1 MHRWLLSNRSIRE
14 LIVLDDE
21 GRLSCRSLRNASG
34 GPEWIDLEKPSDE
47 FLVELSGLEPA
58 AGPAGPGAAASTVPD
73 GSRDGA
79 SVTLTG
85 SSPWSLVGAARSA
98 ARGWRLLEVV
108 LASRDHPVEVRRTWA
123 VHRTLGVVRQWTT
136 VRNTGTAGLTIRRID
151 SFRLRLAPAA
161 EDLELSWINNYCR
174 GLKPSPAHPV
184 HRRTVGT
191 NVRHHVETGPY
202 SPDCA
207 WFTLEIPGTGS
218 GITGGW
224 EWSGPMSVGFGDWDG
239 PCLVNGGLAPEGM
252 EEPLAPGASFR
263 APAGWYGFHADGIEG
278 ASRLAAAFTAAVSDC
293 APPKRDWP
301 WLGYCTW
308 ADSLDGEKSPFVRKG
323 AHPWFPTEENVLS
336 QVEAAADAGFDL
348 FILDYGWF
356 PRVGDWWCDPER
368 FPGGPKRIVR
378 AVKGRGMKLGI
389 WMGFA
394 AADHGAAVARDHP
407 EWLATYG
414 GKPIPDAFP
423 IRCSAQVWNTRV
435 LCLGHRPVV
444 DWIIEQADRVVEE
457 FELDWFKHDFDTVT
471 LCRSPEHTHT
481 PGDGRIA
488 CVEGYYGILEHL
500 HRRFPGLVLDNW
512 ESDSALPD
520 HGMMARHHVHLIGDA
535 YASFLLRQMFYG
547 ASRLFPHDRLHRY
560 LRLED
565 SGADTA
571 AALRGALRS
580 AMIGGPL
587 TLLSDPRKWTPAARE
602 VFAREA
608 ARHRRLRGLFRDG
621 AMHALLGRPTGRGWD
636 AFQFQAGDR
645 GVVFAFRNAS
655 PAAERRIALRG
666 LHPRARYR
674 VRDDDTG
681 RTRLAVGARLADPG
695 IVVRL
700 PRGGAAVLEIARA
713 VEKS

>member
-1 MHRWLLSNRSIRE
+1 MHRWLLSNRSIRQS
-14 LIVLDDE
+14 IVLDDE
-21 GRLSCRSLRNASG
+21 GRLSCRSLRAASG
-34 GPEWIDLEKPSDE
+34 GPEWIHPTKPSDE
-47 FLVELSGLEPA
+47 FLLELSGLEGA
-58 AGPAGPGAAASTVPD
+58 AGPAAPGAPPAANGQS
-73 GSRDGA
+73 A

-85 SSPWSLVGAARSA
+85 SSPWSLVDASRSA
-98 ARGWRLLEVV
+98 ARGWKLLEVV
-108 LASRDHPVEVRRTWA
+108 LASRDHPVEIRRTWA
-123 VHRTLGVVRQWTT
+123 VHRTLPAIRQWTA
-136 VRNTGTAGLTIRRID
+136 VRNTGRRALVIRRID
-151 SFRLRLAPAA
+151 SFRLRLAPVP

-174 GLKPSPAHPV
+174 GLKPSPSHPV

-207 WFTLEIPGTGS
+207 WFTLEIPGTGT

-224 EWSGPMSVGFGDWDG
+224 EWSGPVSVGFGDWDG

-252 EEPLAPGASFR
+252 EERLGPGASFR
-263 APAGWYGFHADGIEG
+263 APAGWYGFHTDGIEG
-278 ASRLAAAFTAAVSDC
+278 AARLAAAFTSAVSDC

-308 ADSLDGEKSPFVRKG
+308 ADSLDGEASPFVG
-323 AHPWFPTEENVLS
+323 TGVHPWFPTEENVLS
-336 QVEAAADAGFDL
+336 QVEAAAEAGFDL

-356 PRVGDWWCDPER
+356 PRVGDWWCDPQR

-378 AVKGRGMKLGI
+378 AVKARGMKLGI

-394 AADHGAAVARDHP
+394 AADPGAAVARDHP
-407 EWLATYG
+407 DWLATYG

-471 LCRSPEHTHT
+471 LCQSAGHTHT

-500 HRRFPGLVLDNW
+500 HRRFPRLVLDNW

-535 YASFLLRQMFYG
+535 YGSFLLRQMFYG

-565 SGADTA
+565 SDADA
-571 AALRGALRS
+571 AAALRS

-587 TLLSDPRKWTPAARE
+587 TLLSDPRKWTPARRA
-602 VFAREA
+602 VFALEA

-621 AMHALLGRPTGRGWD
+621 AMHALLGRPTGLGWD

-655 PAAERRIALRG
+655 PEPHARLRLCG
-666 LHPRARYR
+666 LQPARRYR
-674 VRDDDTG
+674 VTDEDTG
-681 RTRLAVGARLADPG
+681 RSRTLAGARLAADGIAVRRRPG
-695 IVVRL
+695 
-700 PRGGAAVLEIARA
+700 GSAVLAIDRA
-713 VEKS
+713 GGGRDAEKR